1 MDLINKK
8 KNYNSYTWTCYLRFT
23 NLCTC
28 NSSFFIYVLYAVKYI
43 YIYYYGLHNWITN
56 WTNDPLINSF
66 GHIVVRFGFNN
77 IVRIERPGLD
87 IGLLS
92 KVIPTEMW
100 ENISWAKLDWNW
112 SKVML
117 DQKHGQTADRNNMRQ
132 VVRSKNMKLKKHTNK
147 NANPAQVHE
156 DLKSKNYT
164 NL

>member
-1 MDLINKK
+1 MHLQLILF
-8 KNYNSYTWTCYLRFT
+8 YL
-23 NLCTC
+23 C
-28 NSSFFIYVLYAVKYI
+28 FICSKI
-43 YIYYYGLHNWITN
+43 YLHKLLSTSWINN

-77 IVRIERPGLD
+77 IVRIERPGLN

-132 VVRSKNMKLKKHTNK
+132 VVKSKNMKLKKHTNK
-147 NANPAQVHE
+147 NANPAQVLE